1 MKTNKATWRELLDL
15 YWTFF
20 KIGSI
25 TFGGGLAMLPIL
37 ERELSEKKHWTTN
50 DELLDYYAIGQS
62 TPGVI
67 AVNVSTFIGY
77 KRAGVIGGIIGT
89 AGIVTPSIIVITLI
103 AQFISNFE
111 DIVWVQKAM
120 KGINVAV
127 AALLTYA
134 VSGFARKTVKNW
146 WNALFYVAAFSA
158 IFFFNVNSLIVIASA
173 AVGGILI
180 GLCTGTIGKK
190 NKAIFIKDGEAS
202 TSMSPTE
209 QKESPAEKESDHTE
223 TDSSSENEGGA
234 K

>member
-1 MKTNKATWRELLDL
+1 MSEENEKNSSAFKVLLDL

-37 ERELSEKKHWTTN
+37 DRELCDKRGWTTK

-77 KRAGVIGGIIGT
+77 KRRGIIGGIVAT
-89 AGIVTPSIIVITLI
+89 AGMVTPSIIIITLI

-111 DIVWVQKAM
+111 SIVWVQKAM
-120 KGINVAV
+120 RGINVAV

-134 VSGFARKTVKNW
+134 VFGFAKKTVKNW
-146 WNALFYVAAFSA
+146 WSALIYIAAFA
-158 IFFFNVNSLIVIASA
+158 LIFFFNVNSLLIIIGSA
-173 AVGGILI
+173 VLGVVI
-180 GLCTGTIGKK
+180 GLCTGKIGRK
-190 NKAIFIKDGEAS
+190 NKAAAE
-202 TSMSPTE
+202 
-209 QKESPAEKESDHTE
+209 EKE
-223 TDSSSENEGGA
+223 